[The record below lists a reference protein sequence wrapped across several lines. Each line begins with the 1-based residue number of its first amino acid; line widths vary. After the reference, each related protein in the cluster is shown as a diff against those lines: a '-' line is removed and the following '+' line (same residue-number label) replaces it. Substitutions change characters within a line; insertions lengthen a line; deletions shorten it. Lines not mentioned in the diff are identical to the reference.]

1 MDMAKNARVA
11 LLCLNCGIVQTGNTK
26 HCCLPQLILF
36 VYWWEERKLKS
47 LTPTKSALG
56 TDDKV
61 PPAQAGRAGSVTQ
74 THRSFW
80 EPAAFFSDYL
90 PDHVCGNSRRWN
102 ASMKEACSS
111 QPIPFCHTAA
121 FSRYWCQSV
130 DRLLRLWRRQGPL
143 AAGCGLPFAE
153 DERQRQALR
162 MSGISLFRQ
171 LPVSKTIGLKKWVS
185 ISQIISIVNTG
196 QKRRLQNVD

>member
-121 FSRYWCQSV
+121 FSRYWCQKVWTDCSGSGGGRGPWRQDAGSPLQRTRGNARHWGWVASLSSV
-130 DRLLRLWRRQGPL
+130 N
-143 AAGCGLPFAE
+143 C
-153 DERQRQALR
+153 
-162 MSGISLFRQ
+162 LF
-171 LPVSKTIGLKKWVS
+171 PKP
-185 ISQIISIVNTG
+185 
-196 QKRRLQNVD
+196 